1 MGEGRKYIIG
11 ISQGDI
17 NGIGIEVIIK
27 TFIDN
32 RVMEWC
38 TPVLYGSSKT
48 VSFHRKI
55 LNLGQFNF
63 AQSRT
68 IDRIQANTFNI
79 INCWEE
85 DALLELG
92 KSTDTGG
99 RYAYYS
105 LEAAVKDLMASK
117 IDALVTAPI
126 NKKNIANEIFPFV
139 GHTGYLAQQAN
150 VTDHLMLMCSNN
162 LRVGL
167 ATEHVPIT
175 EVSKHIVKER
185 ILSKL
190 NILKETLIK
199 DFGIDKPKIAVL
211 GLNPHAGDDGLIG
224 KEEIEEI
231 RPAIAEAKNNGTLIF
246 GPFPADGLFG
256 SSGYEK
262 FDAILAMYHDQ
273 GLVPFKALY
282 FNSGVNY
289 TAGLPFVRTSP
300 DHGTGYDIAGKNI
313 ASESSFREAVFL
325 AIDILRKRE
334 RYVELTSNPLKK
346 IEIAK
351 EY

>member
-85 DALLELG
+85 DALVELG

>member
-85 DALLELG
+85 DALVELG

-231 RPAIAEAKNNGTLIF
+231 RPAIAEAKNNGTLIL

>member
-11 ISQGDI
+11 ISQGDV

-48 VSFHRKI
+48 VSFHRKA

-85 DALLELG
+85 DALVELG